1 MCVCVWSLRKVL
13 GISNSL
19 STFILL
25 FLIFNFCF
33 YLQAAKSLEEK
44 LKLSGVPSEVH
55 IYAGVGHAF
64 MNASPDGV
72 KRRKEMGMNDE
83 DKDAVELAWSRFS
96 SWMSR
101 YLSP

>member
-1 MCVCVWSLRKVL
+1 
-13 GISNSL
+13 
-19 STFILL
+19 
-25 FLIFNFCF
+25 
-33 YLQAAKSLEEK
+33 
-44 LKLSGVPSEVH
+44 
-55 IYAGVGHAF
+55 